1 MWVHRDYQIV
11 NGTCDPQLEVAEL
24 SAPETIKSRSAGSW
38 KLEKEVDSCV
48 QRQETGSWPLT
59 RPTGDRGSAPQGG
72 AAGSTDSAGPDQ
84 LHCKGSRAG
93 AVAAGSRGLKAAHLR
108 QKITSL

>member
-1 MWVHRDYQIV
+1 MIPKVRSGGAKKCPRDYQI
-11 NGTCDPQLEVAEL
+11 
-24 SAPETIKSRSAGSW
+24 PERGSW

-48 QRQETGSWPLT
+48 QHQETGSWPLT

-93 AVAAGSRGLKAAHLR
+93 AVAAGSRGLKAVHLR